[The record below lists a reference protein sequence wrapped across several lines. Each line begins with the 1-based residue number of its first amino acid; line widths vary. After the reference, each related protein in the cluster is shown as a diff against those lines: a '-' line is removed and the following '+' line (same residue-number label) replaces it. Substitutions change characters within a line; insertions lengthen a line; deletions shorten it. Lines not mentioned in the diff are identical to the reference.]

1 MNRLVFLMSV
11 AAVAVV
17 AALVGCAGERQG
29 LVCDEMEYRLNTMTY
44 SPDQRAYAE
53 EELRVCREQEA
64 EKKAAGA
71 ASRQSIYDRFAAS
84 DSTKEKSTAAS
95 NAAVNSNGEAS
106 ESSDGGNGAISVSEA
121 LKDSSGEKTV
131 SIYDRYRL
139 LHSFRHLD
147 SGGLIGRGFR
157 RCSNTFLPFTPGKL
171 QKTGQKRHESGDS
184 TICSCCLHF

>member
-1 MNRLVFLMSV
+1 MSV
-11 AAVAVV
+11 ATVAVV

-84 DSTKEKSTAAS
+84 DSTKEKSTAAD
-95 NAAVNSNGEAS
+95 NSNGSAS
-106 ESSDGGNGAISVSEA
+106 EKASGASDDVSVSEA

-131 SIYDRYRL
+131 SIYDRYKNVEP
-139 LHSFRHLD
+139 SAENAPAESPAAETAAD
-147 SGGLIGRGFR
+147 TSAADIGNF
-157 RCSNTFLPFTPGKL
+157 
-171 QKTGQKRHESGDS
+171 Q
-184 TICSCCLHF
+184 

>member
-11 AAVAVV
+11 ATVAVV

-84 DSTKEKSTAAS
+84 DSTKEKSTAA
-95 NAAVNSNGEAS
+95 VNSNGEAS
-106 ESSDGGNGAISVSEA
+106 ESSDGANGAISVSEA

-131 SIYDRYRL
+131 SIYDRYK
-139 LHSFRHLD
+139 SVEP
-147 SGGLIGRGFR
+147 SAENAPAEN
-157 RCSNTFLPFTPGKL
+157 SSAETPADTSAADVGNF
-171 QKTGQKRHESGDS
+171 Q
-184 TICSCCLHF
+184 